1 MSVNNF
7 ELEIFNNLL
16 STVAEEMGNVLIRSA
31 YSPNIKERR
40 DLSCAV
46 FNSSG
51 DMIAQAAHIPVHL
64 GSMSFSVDAIKE
76 MEINDGDI
84 FVLNDPFQG
93 GTHLPDIT
101 CIKPVFFNNKL
112 EFFTVSRAH
121 HADIGGETPGS
132 MPLSTSI
139 HQEGIIIPP
148 SYLYKKGELN
158 KKLVDEILSTT
169 RNTEEREGD
178 FKAQIAC
185 LEVGARRLTEIVEK
199 YGIEKITEAS
209 LKLLEY
215 SERIMSSVIHD
226 IPDGTYRF
234 TDYLDDDGQGNENI
248 EIRVSININGEEV
261 DVDFRGSSPAITGC
275 LNTPYSVT
283 TSAVLYVFQC
293 LAKDI
298 PLNSGPLNVI
308 KVITDNNSILN
319 AKYPA
324 AVVGGNVETSQRVV
338 DTVFGALSHIIPE
351 KIQAASAGTM
361 SNVTFGGIN
370 PKTNTEFAY
379 YETIAG
385 GMGGRLGKKG
395 INAIQTH
402 MTNTLNTPIE
412 ALERELPIII
422 KSYSIRQS
430 SGGTG
435 KYKGGNGIVREF
447 KFLTNTEVTIIT
459 ERRLNA
465 PYGINGGNPGAK
477 GINFLIT
484 EKGKELLPP
493 KKTFNVKPGNIL
505 RIETPGG
512 GGWGKANGEKV

>member
-1 MSVNNF
+1 MSVDNF
-7 ELEIFNNLL
+7 ELEIFNNVL

-46 FNSSG
+46 FNKTG

-64 GSMSFSVDAIKE
+64 GSMSFSVDAVKDKDMSE
-76 MEINDGDI
+76 GDV
-84 FVLNDPFQG
+84 FVLNDPFRG

-101 CIKPVFFNNKL
+101 CIKPVFINNKV

-148 SYLYKKGELN
+148 SYLYKKGKLN
-158 KKLVDEILSTT
+158 KELMDEILTAT
-169 RNTEEREGD
+169 RNPEEREGD
-178 FKAQIAC
+178 FNAQIAC
-185 LEVGARRLTEIVEK
+185 LEVGAGRLSEIVNK
-199 YGIEKITEAS
+199 YGIEKITDAS
-209 LKLLEY
+209 LTLLKY
-215 SERIMSSVIHD
+215 SENIMRAVIKD
-226 IPDGTYRF
+226 IPDGSYEF
-234 TDYLDDDGQGNENI
+234 TDYLDDDGQGYEK
-248 EIRVSININGEEV
+248 INIDVKLTISGDEAM
-261 DVDFRGSSPAITGC
+261 VDFNGSSPSVTGC

-293 LAKDI
+293 LASDI

-308 KVITDNNSILN
+308 KVVTDEDSILN
-319 AKYPA
+319 AQYPS

-338 DTVFGALSHIIPE
+338 DVVFGALGQVIPE

-361 SNVTFGGIN
+361 SNVTFGGMD
-370 PKTNTEFAY
+370 PETKTDFAY

-385 GMGGRLGKKG
+385 GMGARSGIDG
-395 INAIQTH
+395 INAVQTH
-402 MTNTLNTPIE
+402 MTNTLNTPVE
-412 ALERELPIII
+412 AIERELPILIN
-422 KSYSIRQS
+422 SYSVRKN

-435 KYKGGNGIVREF
+435 EFNGGNGIVREF
-447 KFLTNTEVTIIT
+447 RFLTEAKVTIIT
-459 ERRLNA
+459 ERREHA
-465 PYGINGGNPGAK
+465 PYGINGGEDGKRGENY
-477 GINFLIT
+477 LI
-484 EKGKELLPP
+484 KDSGKEKLPA
-493 KKTFNVKPGNIL
+493 KKSLDLKPGNIL

-512 GGWGKANGEKV
+512 GGWGKSERNKV

>member
-1 MSVNNF
+1 MSVDNF
-7 ELEIFNNLL
+7 ELEIFNNVL

-46 FNSSG
+46 FNNTG
-51 DMIAQAAHIPVHL
+51 NMIAQAAHIPVHL
-64 GSMSFSVDAIKE
+64 GSMSFSVDAIMGE
-76 MEINDGDI
+76 DISDGEV
-84 FVLNDPFQG
+84 FVLNDPFRG

-101 CIKPVFFNNKL
+101 CIKPVFINNNL

-148 SYLYKKGELN
+148 SYLYKKGNLN
-158 KKLVDEILSTT
+158 KKLLKEILRAT
-169 RNTEEREGD
+169 RNPEEREGD
-178 FKAQIAC
+178 FNAQIAC
-185 LEVGARRLTEIVEK
+185 LDVGAKRLSEIVEK
-199 YGIEKITEAS
+199 YGIEKITDAS
-209 LKLLEY
+209 HTLLKY
-215 SERIMSSVIHD
+215 SENIMRSVIKD
-226 IPDGTYRF
+226 IPDGSYEF

-248 EIRVSININGEEV
+248 IIHVTITIKDEEAV
-261 DVDFRGSSPAITGC
+261 VDFRGSSPVVAGC
-275 LNTPYSVT
+275 LNTPFSVT

-293 LAKDI
+293 LAEDI

-308 KVITDNNSILN
+308 KVITDDNSILN

-338 DTVFGALSHIIPE
+338 DTVFGALGLVIPE

-370 PKTNTEFAY
+370 PKSKTDFAY

-385 GMGGRLGKKG
+385 GMGARSGIDG

-402 MTNTLNTPIE
+402 MTNTLNTPVE
-412 ALERELPIII
+412 ALERELPILIN
-422 KSYSIRQS
+422 SYSIRKN
-430 SGGTG
+430 SGGAG
-435 KYKGGNGIVREF
+435 KYNGGNGIVREF
-447 KFLTNTEVTIIT
+447 KFLTEAEVTIIT
-459 ERRLNA
+459 ERRKHS
-465 PYGINGGNPGAK
+465 PYGIYGGENGKCGE
-477 GINFLIT
+477 NFLINET
-484 EKGKELLPP
+484 GKEKLPA
-493 KKTFNVKPGNIL
+493 KKSLKLKPGNIL

-512 GGWGKANGEKV
+512 GGWGEVKEENK

>member
-1 MSVNNF
+1 MSVDSI
-7 ELEIFNNLL
+7 ELEIFNNVL

-46 FNSSG
+46 FNRSG

-64 GSMSFSVDAIKE
+64 GSMSFSVDAIIE
-76 MEINDGDI
+76 ENMSDGDI
-84 FVLNDPFQG
+84 FVLNDPFKG

-101 CIKPVFFNNKL
+101 CIKPVYINKQL

-158 KKLVDEILSTT
+158 RQLMDEILAAT
-169 RNTEEREGD
+169 RNPEEREGD

-185 LEVGARRLTEIVEK
+185 LEVGAKRLKEIIEK
-199 YGIEKITEAS
+199 YGIQKITEAS
-209 LKLLEY
+209 NKLLKY
-215 SERIMSSVIHD
+215 SERIMRAVIRD
-226 IPDGTYRF
+226 IPDGTYKF
-234 TDYLDDDGQGNENI
+234 TDFLDDDGQGNKDI
-248 EIRVSININGEEV
+248 KICVSLKINGEEV
-261 DVDFRGSSPAITGC
+261 IVDFTGSSHPVKGC
-275 LNTPYSVT
+275 LNTPFSVT
-283 TSAVLYVFQC
+283 TSATLYVFQC

-308 KVITDNNSILN
+308 TVITGEDSILN

-338 DTVFGALSHIIPE
+338 DVVFGALSQIIPE

-361 SNVTFGGIN
+361 SNVTFGGTH
-370 PKTNTEFAY
+370 PGTNTKFAY

-385 GMGGRLGKKG
+385 GMGGRLGKDG

-402 MTNTLNTPIE
+402 MTNTLNTPVE
-412 ALERELPIII
+412 ALERELPLMIN
-422 KSYSIRQS
+422 SYSIRKD
-430 SGGTG
+430 SGGNG
-435 KYKGGNGIVREF
+435 EFKGGDGIVREF
-447 KFLTNTEVTIIT
+447 QFLTEAEMTIIT
-459 ERRLNA
+459 ERRTHS
-465 PYGINGGNPGAK
+465 PYGINGGKIGKK
-477 GINFLIT
+477 GINFIIN
-484 EKGKELLPP
+484 EDEVKQLPA
-493 KKTFNVKPGNIL
+493 KKSFVVKPGNIL

-512 GGWGKANGEKV
+512 GGWGKTKGK